1 MIYYASAVGSVVLAL
16 LKETTTWHVHSLF
29 KKGFNLINQNDVII
43 FIGTNENG
51 SFPFGISVDEQTKK
65 KMMSHIQRNDEFCV
79 NQLKLQHAKFSI
91 DINTTIIEP
100 RQNFHD
106 ADVESL
112 RMSLLAYDF
121 SNYADSDFSLS
132 RMTAL
137 KRSLSDANETVLP
150 QLEFLVGRGNGLTPT
165 GDDIL
170 VGLLYSHFIQPF
182 IAPVHLQTIKTVMAQ
197 ERTTIISKNFIN
209 LALQGIFSSRISQF
223 NDTVSDEAIQAL
235 IEVGSSSGKDI
246 LYGIYIGLIKGVN
259 K

>member
-29 KKGFNLINQNDVII
+29 KKGFNLMNQNGAII

-51 SFPFGISVDEQTKK
+51 LFPFGISVDEQTKQ
-65 KMMSHIQRNDEFCV
+65 KMMSHIQHNDEFCA
-79 NQLKLQHAKFSI
+79 NRLKLRHAQFSI
-91 DINTTIIEP
+91 DLNTTIVEP
-100 RQNFHD
+100 RRNFHD
-106 ADVESL
+106 ADVEAL
-112 RMSLLAYDF
+112 RMCLMAYDF
-121 SNYADSDFSLS
+121 SDYVDSDFSLS

-137 KRSLSDANETVLP
+137 KRSLSDADEMVLT

-182 IAPVHLQTIKTVMAQ
+182 IVPVHFQSIKTVIAQ
-197 ERTTIISKNFIN
+197 ERTTIISENFIN
-209 LALQGIFSSRISQF
+209 LAIQGIFSSRISQL
-223 NDTVSDEAIQAL
+223 NDTVSDEAIQSLA
-235 IEVGSSSGKDI
+235 EVGSSSGKDT

-259 K
+259 E